1 MEDYSIIIDSL
12 VYKIE
17 RVNQIEVKT
26 RFQLNSFSE
35 TRNTIIMVN
44 SGNLFVGKEQRK
56 LEIGEVLFVP
66 ENVNVILTFGKTKN
80 EADVYTPEMVLP
92 RRNEFM
98 VNLPY
103 QQRAAIK
110 SKILNMTTL
119 TFEARA
125 YDSVNFFSVLSV
137 DWFVLPASW
146 GLAPL
151 LKSVYDEFHSQK
163 LSRDQM
169 LASLI
174 SVMVIKIMRHI
185 DKGNLFIEKL
195 STKRNYF
202 KDRRILRVFKYIDIN
217 LGGDLSN
224 KKLSEAAEIS
234 EDYFSHYFK
243 SITGMAPQDF
253 VEYQRME
260 RATSLLRH
268 SKKKIHQIAKDLG
281 YSDTSYFCR
290 RFKKIYGATAAM
302 IRKREL
308 NI

>member
-1 MEDYSIIIDSL
+1 MEDYSIILDSL
-12 VYKIE
+12 SYKIE
-17 RVNQIEVKT
+17 RVNQIELKT

-35 TRNTIIMVN
+35 TRNTMILVN
-44 SGNLFVGKEQRK
+44 SGNLFVGEEKRK
-56 LEIGEVLFVP
+56 IEPDEILFVP
-66 ENVNVILTFGKTKN
+66 ENVSVILTFGKGTG
-80 EADVYTPEMVLP
+80 ESDVYTPEMVLP

-98 VNLPY
+98 ANLPY
-103 QQRAAIK
+103 QQHSSTK

-137 DWFVLPASW
+137 GYFIVPAAW
-146 GLAPL
+146 GLAPF
-151 LKSVYDEFHSQK
+151 LKSVYDEFHSQR
-163 LSRDQM
+163 LSREQM
-169 LASLI
+169 LTSLLSI
-174 SVMVIKIMRHI
+174 MVIKMMRYL
-185 DKGNLFIEKL
+185 DKDNLFIEKL

-202 KDRRILRVFKYIDIN
+202 KDRRILQVFKYIDSN

-243 SITGMAPQDF
+243 SVTGMAPQDF

-302 IRKREL
+302 VRKREL
-308 NI
+308 HI